1 MSKICT
7 GCDEKGIIKKS
18 PAWVKKLARSDD
30 PPAEYLPKVKDLI
43 SVDIKMGENFAGK
56 YVYYF
61 ATESCDMLKKDKKN
75 CNNVSPYE
83 AYDNYENSGVTQLDD
98 NGFSRIIISKPINY
112 YVKEENNK
120 TYKPHVHYRLSN
132 KNGSWSKDIY
142 TIQLN

>member
-61 ATESCDMLKKDKKN
+61 GTESCDMLKKDKKN
-75 CNNVSPYE
+75 CKMY
-83 AYDNYENSGVTQLDD
+83 LHMKHM
-98 NGFSRIIISKPINY
+98 IIMKI
-112 YVKEENNK
+112 VE
-120 TYKPHVHYRLSN
+120 L
-132 KNGSWSKDIY
+132 
-142 TIQLN
+142 LN